1 VSRTPVNSSALVSVG
16 YDHDRLVLET
26 ELTSGAVYQYLDV
39 PESVFLELMSAD
51 SLGKYYNKNIRNNYR
66 YIQL

>member
-1 VSRTPVNSSALVSVG
+1 MSVG
-16 YDHDRLVLET
+16 YDRNDLVLET
-26 ELTSGAVYQYLDV
+26 ELTSGAVYQYFEV

-66 YIQL
+66 YVQL

>member
-1 VSRTPVNSSALVSVG
+1 MNRTPVNSSALVSVG
-16 YDHDRLVLET
+16 YDRDGLILET
-26 ELTSGAVYQYLDV
+26 ELTGGAIYQYFDV

-66 YIQL
+66 HTQL

>member
-1 VSRTPVNSSALVSVG
+1 VNRTSVDSSLLVSVG

-26 ELTSGAVYQYLDV
+26 ELTSAAVYQYLDV
-39 PESVFLELMSAD
+39 PESVFQELMSAD
-51 SLGKYYNKNIRNNYR
+51 SLGSYYNKNIRTNYR